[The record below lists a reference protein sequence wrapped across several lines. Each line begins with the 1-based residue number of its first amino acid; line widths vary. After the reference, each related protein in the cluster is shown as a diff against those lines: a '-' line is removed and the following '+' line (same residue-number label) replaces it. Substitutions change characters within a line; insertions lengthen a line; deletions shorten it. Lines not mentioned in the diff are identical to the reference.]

1 MFIEY
6 GFVKRKMERQFL
18 LGLCPQIEFEWRE
31 HRYGIFADSNFFY
44 VQKAKKREVIAADS
58 YDYIELSKHT
68 SFDELYQQGVI
79 CDIPIIEIW
88 NEFEFVNFDDE
99 LLLNYELMDNVRII
113 SRNIYGQIWD
123 IVDDSESVQ
132 YGVLPEGDNHITF
145 DNSKYIYC
153 KAEDLEYDDREEI
166 IDLIRESYLNFLQR
180 ISE

>member
-44 VQKAKKREVIAADS
+44 VQKAKKREVIDADS
-58 YDYIELSKHT
+58 HDYIELSKHT

-79 CDIPIIEIW
+79 CDIPIKEIW
-88 NEFEFVNFDDE
+88 NEFEFVNIDDE
-99 LLLNYELMDNVRII
+99 LLLDYELMDNVRII

-123 IVDDSESVQ
+123 IVADSEPVQ
-132 YGVLPEGDNHITF
+132 YGVLQEGEDHISF
-145 DNSKYIYC
+145 DRSKYIYC
-153 KAEDLEYDDREEI
+153 KAEDLVYDEREETI
-166 IDLIRESYLNFLQR
+166 ETIRENYENYLQR
-180 ISE
+180 ISK